1 MSDFN
6 SGLID
11 DLRANGG
18 RASTGPFVGKQVL
31 ILTTTGAKSG
41 QRRETPLAYSTEGD
55 DIVIVASMGGAPQ
68 HPSWYHNLVA
78 NPNVQIEV
86 DGTAYDATATV
97 VDETE
102 RRRLYDAHTEIFP
115 GFAEYEAKTGGRVI
129 PVIVLHKVA
138 ARAVA

>member
-6 SGLID
+6 TGLID

-18 RASTGPFVGKQVL
+18 HASSGPFVGKQVL

-41 QRRETPLAYSTEGD
+41 QRRETPLAYSTKGD

-78 NPNVQIEV
+78 NPNVRIEV
-86 DGTAYDATATV
+86 DGKAYDATARV
-97 VDETE
+97 VDAAE

-115 GFAEYEAKTGGRVI
+115 GFAEYEARTGGRVI

>member
-6 SGLID
+6 TGLID

-18 RASTGPFVGKQVL
+18 HASTGPFVGKQVL

-41 QRRETPLAYSTEGD
+41 QRRETPLAYSIEGD

-86 DGTAYDATATV
+86 DGKTYDATATV

-115 GFAEYEAKTGGRVI
+115 GFAEYEARTGGRVI

-138 ARAVA
+138 ARAIA

>member
-1 MSDFN
+1 MGS
-6 SGLID
+6 
-11 DLRANGG
+11 
-18 RASTGPFVGKQVL
+18 QVL

-41 QRRETPLAYSTEGD
+41 ERRETPLAYSTDGD

-68 HPSWYHNLVA
+68 HPSWYHNIVA

-86 DGTAYDATATV
+86 DGKAYDATATV

-102 RRRLYDAHTEIFP
+102 RRRLYDAHAEIFP
-115 GFAEYEAKTGGRVI
+115 GFAEYEARTGGRVI